1 MVYVNLFITFF
12 IVGLVSFGGGYAI
25 LPLVEEEVIS
35 NGWMTTAELSNVI
48 ALASMTPG
56 SIAIN
61 SATLVGFNVAGVLG
75 AFIST
80 TAMVM
85 PSLIIVVII
94 SNLISKIYNHRITIG
109 FFQGLRPVI
118 ISLIVYAAIRFGVSN
133 NVFVINFSFESFA
146 TLFIFLLSGALLFTR
161 LNPMYIILI
170 SGVLGII
177 LF

>member
-1 MVYVNLFITFF
+1 MVYINLFITFF
-12 IVGLVSFGGGYAI
+12 IIGLVSFGGGYAI

-35 NGWMTTAELSNVI
+35 HGWMTTAELSNVI

-61 SATLVGFNVAGVLG
+61 SSTLVGFNVAGVLG

-85 PSLIIVVII
+85 PSLIIVVIV

-118 ISLIVYAAIRFGVSN
+118 IALIVYAAIRFGITN
-133 NVFVINFSFESFA
+133 GVFLIEFSYESII
-146 TLFIFLLSGALLFTR
+146 TLFIFILSGVLLFTR

-170 SGVLGII
+170 SGILGII